1 MNIARMLCACLAL
14 GTMIAVLPMTPAL
27 AANDRNAAEFFAR
40 VCVNNLGKYR
50 PVESL
55 ARSEKWARAPVGQ
68 VPSGMPRPSRVKA
81 WLVEIARKPVV
92 VVVGTV
98 KIGGVNIDSC
108 TVVGPATRSSV
119 NAVIK
124 AYRAKQVA
132 TYSDANGTAKVY
144 YGQNAGRPVGMSITA
159 VQGGYWL
166 QVTEL
171 PRGAR

>member
-1 MNIARMLCACLAL
+1 
-14 GTMIAVLPMTPAL
+14 MTPAL
-27 AANDRNAAEFFAR
+27 SANDRNAAEFFAR

-50 PVESL
+50 PVEAL

-81 WLVEIARKPVV
+81 WLVEIARKPVI

-124 AYRAKQVA
+124 AYRAKEVA
-132 TYSDANGTAKVY
+132 TYSDANGTAKSLLRAKCRP
-144 YGQNAGRPVGMSITA
+144 AGRDEHNGCPGRLLAPGDGAS
-159 VQGGYWL
+159 
-166 QVTEL
+166 
-171 PRGAR
+171 RGAR